1 MWDGKRGC
9 GHSGWHNVEAGLRT
23 SRGGAQDVVGTLLL
37 NEQHDLQVGSVPL
50 RVQHQACVACIGHVL
65 GVQVAER
72 RQSSYYTGVAQPL
85 SSVLTARDRGLQVSF
100 GDRKHHVGRRRPV
113 GKLGNLSGHDIAA
126 LYGHGHGGPRD
137 QCRCP
142 NRSIGGVPVRS
153 RQLRLAIDHHL
164 RRVGAVQV
172 EEGFVAKLTRGK
184 RLGGKR
190 VMPGGAVPVSNMLTK
205 SDHLDTG
212 NRLIPVQ
219 PRQNV
224 VGGRAARTA
233 LGCEQFHDD
242 RCALLGH
249 CRQTTCHQDQD
260 SCHSKFIVSF
270 KNFYGNSGVA
280 AALAEMIRGQR
291 IPQTLLFSGPEG
303 LGKATLARRFAAL
316 LLDHDAAKIEQDDL
330 SLEENQT
337 LLADREKW
345 PSEKRNEDPL
355 VFSTHPDFL
364 TCPPDGPLRQI
375 TIPQM
380 RLLKNRAPLKPLRG
394 AWKIFL
400 IDSIDRANE
409 QAANSL
415 LKTLEEPPPHLIL
428 IMTARNAYDL
438 LPTIRSRAVPFHFAR
453 LNEADMRVFL
463 ATRNVDQPERRL
475 KLAEGS
481 PGLAVSIDLEAY
493 DRRRT
498 AMLALLKV
506 ACGVEPFGA
515 WMKHSDS
522 IAARRSE
529 KLESYLEVL
538 YALLEDVVRLANGG
552 GDLRNQDIQVELKA
566 LAAGV
571 SFEWLRAA
579 VARVDELVELARRN
593 IQKSMAL
600 DAFAVQL
607 RSV

>member
-1 MWDGKRGC
+1 
-9 GHSGWHNVEAGLRT
+9 
-23 SRGGAQDVVGTLLL
+23 
-37 NEQHDLQVGSVPL
+37 
-50 RVQHQACVACIGHVL
+50 
-65 GVQVAER
+65 
-72 RQSSYYTGVAQPL
+72 
-85 SSVLTARDRGLQVSF
+85 VSF
-100 GDRKHHVGRRRPV
+100 
-113 GKLGNLSGHDIAA
+113 
-126 LYGHGHGGPRD
+126 
-137 QCRCP
+137 
-142 NRSIGGVPVRS
+142 
-153 RQLRLAIDHHL
+153 
-164 RRVGAVQV
+164 
-172 EEGFVAKLTRGK
+172 E
-184 RLGGKR
+184 
-190 VMPGGAVPVSNMLTK
+190 
-205 SDHLDTG
+205 
-212 NRLIPVQ
+212 
-219 PRQNV
+219 
-224 VGGRAARTA
+224 
-233 LGCEQFHDD
+233 
-242 RCALLGH
+242 
-249 CRQTTCHQDQD
+249 
-260 SCHSKFIVSF
+260 
-270 KNFYGNSGVA
+270 NFYGNSAVA
-280 AALAEMIRGQR
+280 AALAEMVRGRR

-303 LGKATLARRFAAL
+303 VGKATLARRFAAL
-316 LLDHDAAKIEQDDL
+316 LLDHDAAQIEQDDL
-330 SLEENQT
+330 SLEDNQA
-337 LLADREKW
+337 LIADREKW
-345 PSEKRNEDPL
+345 PSEKRNDDPL
-355 VFSTHPDFL
+355 VFSSHPDFL

-380 RLLKNRAPLKPLRG
+380 RLLKSRAPLKPLRG
-394 AWKIFL
+394 AWKVFL

-453 LNEADMRVFL
+453 LSDAEMRAFL
-463 ATRNVDQPERRL
+463 STRSDVDQPERRL

-529 KLESYLEVL
+529 RLESYLEVL
-538 YALLEDVVRLANGG
+538 YALLEDVVRLAHGG
-552 GDLRNQDIQVELKA
+552 TDLRNQDIHAELKA
-566 LAAGV
+566 LAARV

-579 VARVDELVELARRN
+579 VARADELVELARRN